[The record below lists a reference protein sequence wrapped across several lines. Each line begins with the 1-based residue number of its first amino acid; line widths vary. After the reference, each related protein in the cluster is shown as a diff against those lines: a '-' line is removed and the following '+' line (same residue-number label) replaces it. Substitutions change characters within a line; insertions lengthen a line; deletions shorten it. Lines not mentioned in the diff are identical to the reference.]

1 MRNDTLDKST
11 YQVFKI
17 LISNNSFC
25 TCIAVKKPK
34 FKANTRAC
42 PEVCRKLHILSPA
55 AACKTRPSKR
65 PALFCAL
72 LQGPPS

>member
-1 MRNDTLDKST
+1 MNNDTLDKST
-11 YQVFKI
+11 YWVFQI
-17 LISNNSFC
+17 LMSNNSFC
-25 TCIAVKKPK
+25 TCIVKKRK
-34 FKANTRAC
+34 FKANNRAC
-42 PEVCRKLHILSPA
+42 PELCRKLHILGPA